1 MRNIIHHYAKLVI
14 LVVVISKI
22 FRFLF
27 ISLYIFFFCMITLI
41 DIHEKEK
48 EIYFYKYIQMSDK
61 HICIQ
66 ISIERKN
73 HLIEIEAVGNILL
86 V

>member
-1 MRNIIHHYAKLVI
+1 
-14 LVVVISKI
+14 
-22 FRFLF
+22 
-27 ISLYIFFFCMITLI
+27 MITLI